1 MDGNTILYQ
10 DEFTDL
16 NHWHPEGTQAV
27 STPEPGVMRLDCTGS
42 KQGGVGCMAF
52 CRTDFPDRIALEYDL
67 LVHQSNGLVI
77 TFLAMRGLNGEDM
90 IADLPQREGLFGDYV
105 AEDARVRSYHVSV
118 SRYNDAG
125 EHTGVSNWRR
135 NPGYHL
141 MAQGDDLCKE
151 IGRRYAIRIE
161 KDGPRLALFVD
172 GRPGR
177 SFTDPLELPDAM
189 PTGGKIGFRAIGST
203 VIADIAHLRVLRL
216 R

>member
-10 DEFTDL
+10 DDFTDL
-16 NHWHPEGTQAV
+16 AGWHPEGTKAV

-52 CRTDFPDRIALEYDL
+52 CRTDFPDHIALEYDL

-77 TFLAMRGLNGEDM
+77 TFLAMRGLGGEDM
-90 IADLPQREGLFGDYV
+90 ITGLPPRKGLFGDYV

-135 NPGYHL
+135 NPGCHL
-141 MAQGDDLCKE
+141 MAQGQDLCQE
-151 IGRRYAIRIE
+151 IGRAYAIRIE

-172 GRPGR
+172 SQPGP
-177 SFTDPLELPDAM
+177 SFIDPLELPDEM
-189 PTGGKIGFRAIGST
+189 PTEGRIGFRAIGSK
-203 VIADIAHLRVLRL
+203 VIADIAHVRVLCL
-216 R
+216 